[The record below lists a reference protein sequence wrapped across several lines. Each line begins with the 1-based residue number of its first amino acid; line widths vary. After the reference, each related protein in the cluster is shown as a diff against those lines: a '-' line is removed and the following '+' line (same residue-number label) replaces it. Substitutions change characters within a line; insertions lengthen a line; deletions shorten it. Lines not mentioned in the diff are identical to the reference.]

1 MTDYVAGRRE
11 EAFAHAGE
19 TDVHVT
25 VDGSRVVLSGNVATS
40 ARHDE
45 VLALARRS
53 AEGHEV
59 VDSIT
64 VLRTPEP
71 DPERREAIG

>member
-1 MTDYVAGRRE
+1 MTDYVAGRLQE
-11 EAFAHAGE
+11 ELAHAGE

-25 VDGSRVVLSGNVATS
+25 VSGERVVLTGNVATPQ
-40 ARHDE
+40 RHDE
-45 VLALARRS
+45 VLALARRI
-53 AEGHEV
+53 AAGHDV

-71 DPERREAIG
+71 DGAGQEAIS

>member
-1 MTDYVAGRRE
+1 MSDYVAGRLQ
-11 EAFAHAGE
+11 EALAHAGE
-19 TDVHVT
+19 TDVHVA
-25 VDGSRVVLSGNVATS
+25 VSGARLVLTGNVAT
-40 ARHDE
+40 AGRRDE
-45 VLALARRS
+45 VLALARDA

-71 DPERREAIG
+71 DADGQEAIS